1 MANSINQY
9 DDNIQ
14 VTDIFERLEELEG
27 ERDEFTSVIDDED
40 ATPDEVGAARLE
52 LAEWYV
58 DNLEELKALESLI
71 HDLRGMGGDEQWRG
85 DWYPANLIRYS
96 AFENAMDE
104 MVADCYDLDA
114 LKIPSFVTLTLDY
127 KALEQD
133 YSSVDVFGVE
143 YLCR

>member
-1 MANSINQY
+1 MANSIDNT

-14 VTDIFERLEELEG
+14 VTDIFERFEELEE
-27 ERDEFTSVIDDED
+27 ERDEFTCVIDDED
-40 ATPDEVGAARLE
+40 ATPDEVGAARLG

-71 HDLRGMGGDEQWRG
+71 HDLQGLGGDEQWRG

-104 MVADCYDLDA
+104 MVADCYDLGA
-114 LKIPSFVTLTLDY
+114 LKLPSFVTLTLDY

>member
-1 MANSINQY
+1 MANFFSQY

-14 VTDIFERLEELEG
+14 VTDIFERFEELEG
-27 ERDEFTSVIDDED
+27 ERENFKQSIED
-40 ATPDEVGAARLE
+40 CETPEEITRANTE
-52 LAEWYV
+52 LAEWEAS
-58 DNLEELKALESLI
+58 NLEELKALKSLI
-71 HDLRGMGGDEQWRG
+71 DDLQGMGGDERWRG
-85 DWYPANLIRYS
+85 GWYPANLIRYS

-114 LKIPSFVTLTLDY
+114 LKLPSFVTLTLDY
-127 KALEQD
+127 EALEQD